1 MVYNEYVVLRLAQA
15 TRIPVA
21 DGVLTVAG
29 DGLAYAS
36 LEVALTGMVL
46 LDVLPGQLDKIS
58 VQYPSESAALAVFD
72 IWIGNR
78 DRGRNLKASV
88 VTHHLPVFR
97 AFDHSHALLNI
108 EATPE
113 EGLT

>member
-1 MVYNEYVVLRLAQA
+1 MFYLVNSIKFQSSTQANLAL
-15 TRIPVA
+15 VA
-21 DGVLTVAG
+21 F
-29 DGLAYAS
+29 
-36 LEVALTGMVL
+36 
-46 LDVLPGQLDKIS
+46 DV
-58 VQYPSESAALAVFD
+58 
-72 IWIGNR
+72 WIGNR

-88 VTHHLPVFR
+88 VTPHLPVFR